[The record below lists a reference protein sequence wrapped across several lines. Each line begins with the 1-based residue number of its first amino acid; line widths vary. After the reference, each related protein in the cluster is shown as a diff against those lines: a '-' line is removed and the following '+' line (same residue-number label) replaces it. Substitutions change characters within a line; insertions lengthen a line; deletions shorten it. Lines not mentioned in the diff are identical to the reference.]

1 MSELRELYQTTI
13 LDHSRQPKNFGKLD
27 ECTHKAEGYNPL
39 CGDKVTVYLEIDG
52 DHVKD
57 IRFDGAGCA
66 ISTASASLMTE
77 ALKGRTIEEARTL
90 FRRVHET
97 MTGQATGDGDAAA
110 TGADGATAPAAD
122 VELGKLAVFE
132 GVRQYPLRVK
142 CATLAWHTL
151 NNAIDGKGDEVV
163 VTE

>member
-1 MSELRELYQTTI
+1 MSDLRELYQATI
-13 LDHSRQPKNFGKLD
+13 LDHSRAPKNFGKLD

-39 CGDKVTVYLEIDG
+39 CGDKVTVYLEIDD

-77 ALKGRTIEEARTL
+77 ALKGKTLDEARAL
-90 FRRVHET
+90 FQRVHET
-97 MTGQATGDGDAAA
+97 VTGQTEGEEGAA
-110 TGADGATAPAAD
+110 TT

-151 NNAIDGKGDEVV
+151 KNAMEGKGDELV